1 MPNKWGGANKQG
13 GMKKF
18 RNLMNGWG
26 LDFEK
31 WLERIKTS
39 RWKESK
45 EVVIKH
51 RAKKYTEAF
60 YFALNSGHE
69 KY

>member
-1 MPNKWGGANKQG
+1 MGG
-13 GMKKF
+13 
-18 RNLMNGWG
+18 G

-39 RWKESK
+39 QWKQSK

-51 RAKKYTEAF
+51 RAKIYTKTL
-60 YFALNSGHE
+60 YFALNSGRE